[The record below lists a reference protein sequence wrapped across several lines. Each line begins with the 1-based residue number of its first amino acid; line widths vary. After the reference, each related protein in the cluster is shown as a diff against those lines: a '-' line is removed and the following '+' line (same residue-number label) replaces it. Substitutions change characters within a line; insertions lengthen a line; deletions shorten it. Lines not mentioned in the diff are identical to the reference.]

1 MENATE
7 AFKMGFAVLVFVA
20 ALSLAIFSFTKVRE
34 TSANLIKQ
42 SDIKEY
48 YQSLAL
54 DATGVS
60 SNNAL
65 SSRVVGVE
73 TVVPTLYRYYKE
85 NYTILFYTG
94 EGYDE
99 SNGTFTSI
107 TPMILYYTETSN
119 SPDYSYLDQSTL
131 TVSSSHD
138 KRGIYG
144 FDIQDEQVR
153 REPWSA
159 SQETAYNFIKEFV
172 TGVANENKQRYYS
185 SRIDVAANR
194 SGRNEYG
201 EDDNGPFYTIDFLFN
216 NNIIGENGRFN
227 RKARLF
233 VCGKIW

>member
-131 TVSSSHD
+131 TVSSH
-138 KRGIYG
+138 KN
-144 FDIQDEQVR
+144 EQVINQVGEQISSEVGILFLYSDFKKHDGYKRSIELSKQFNLYRQNYCGCRFSLR
-153 REPWSA
+153 R
-159 SQETAYNFIKEFV
+159 
-172 TGVANENKQRYYS
+172 
-185 SRIDVAANR
+185 
-194 SGRNEYG
+194 
-201 EDDNGPFYTIDFLFN
+201 DFE
-216 NNIIGENGRFN
+216 IR
-227 RKARLF
+227 
-233 VCGKIW
+233 